1 MLLTALELPDKP
13 FSRII
18 HRFVFGHLSLDSFWH
33 LESASCSVLGKFE
46 FCYQLSGNLVMR
58 LSSLDFQ
65 SEL

>member
-1 MLLTALELPDKP
+1 MLLTALEFPDKP
-13 FSRII
+13 FCRII
-18 HRFVFGHLSLDSFWH
+18 HRFVLSHLSLDSFWH

-46 FCYQLSGNLVMR
+46 FCYQLSCHLVMW